1 MQQIALQEARAEH
14 KLLASKLK
22 ESQKEGTTAEGQC
35 NVTERCWGLTFASGV
50 TTGFG
55 GNCTSVAFRIVFSW
69 RISCCDWLWPKGYQK
84 NKKNNPKT
92 IVVKDWWQA
101 LKEKSHSAT
110 VNHHLTS
117 AFFQARSPWTLWRCL
132 QIPARWTSD
141 TLLCFWTELKG
152 HQAGTC
158 PGCLQLRQEA
168 PPCACRLHRSALS
181 HQRGPSSIWAA
192 RRFTSFNPCLAGS
205 TVCLTDTTM
214 FLSAQAFPIP
224 GYQRLVNTR
233 AYGILFLPNQ
243 LLLMSLK
250 KEKIVFSQN
259 KSPLPEIDSSLPKG
273 ILKTFSL
280 CIYFILKHLQLLSK
294 LGLTKTLHS
303 KNNIRTLKAW

>member
-1 MQQIALQEARAEH
+1 
-14 KLLASKLK
+14 
-22 ESQKEGTTAEGQC
+22 
-35 NVTERCWGLTFASGV
+35 
-50 TTGFG
+50 
-55 GNCTSVAFRIVFSW
+55 
-69 RISCCDWLWPKGYQK
+69 
-84 NKKNNPKT
+84 
-92 IVVKDWWQA
+92 
-101 LKEKSHSAT
+101 
-110 VNHHLTS
+110 
-117 AFFQARSPWTLWRCL
+117 
-132 QIPARWTSD
+132 
-141 TLLCFWTELKG
+141 
-152 HQAGTC
+152 
-158 PGCLQLRQEA
+158 
-168 PPCACRLHRSALS
+168 
-181 HQRGPSSIWAA
+181 
-192 RRFTSFNPCLAGS
+192 
-205 TVCLTDTTM
+205 M

-303 KNNIRTLKAW
+303 KNNIESMIKQCQSKNARCLAPNDTLILPIIISLEIRPSGKMF